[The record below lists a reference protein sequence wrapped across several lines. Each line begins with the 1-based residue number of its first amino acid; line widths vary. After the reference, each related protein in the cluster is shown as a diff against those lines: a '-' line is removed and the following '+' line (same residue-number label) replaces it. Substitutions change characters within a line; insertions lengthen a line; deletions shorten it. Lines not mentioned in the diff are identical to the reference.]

1 VELEQSAQKRL
12 RVVARK
18 VAALDQSDRVR
29 EIGER
34 QPVREAR
41 SLGALRGGDEFARS
55 SPAQAPAT
63 PQLIRS
69 THAAETTWRQSARRL
84 RAEVETTQSARAQ
97 AVIGLLAGDTKSA
110 WIATSTEPS
119 FYVWASD
126 EGPPVKEILRRESY
140 TISRSRSWRST
151 TAKRNCTVRSDGVL
165 TSPKEKPPELALPR

>member
-126 EGPPVKEILRRESY
+126 EGRPS
-140 TISRSRSWRST
+140 SRSFGARAIRSAGVARGDPRPPSE
-151 TAKRNCTVRSDGVL
+151 TALSAVTGC
-165 TSPKEKPPELALPR
+165 